1 MFSDLHQVQ
10 WEPVSATK
18 TCLMFCCFYYKQWEP
33 AFSKNFGPQ
42 LEAFKGW
49 PWPWQGMQWTE
60 GEVSRIPKMPLTH
73 FFRKSAGPGFDV
85 LVMIWKPHKI
95 LVSRIIVEIIT
106 ANRRSIL
113 IHGKAAKSYERARNI
128 HVTMLNKGKS
138 QACCTMTVQS
148 IFAGRRRIKM
158 VSIMNIYNL
167 YL

>member
-60 GEVSRIPKMPLTH
+60 GVSGIPKMSLTH
-73 FFRKSAGPGFDV
+73 FFLKSAGPGFDV
-85 LVMIWKPHKI
+85 LV
-95 LVSRIIVEIIT
+95 
-106 ANRRSIL
+106 L
-113 IHGKAAKSYERARNI
+113 I
-128 HVTMLNKGKS
+128 
-138 QACCTMTVQS
+138 
-148 IFAGRRRIKM
+148 
-158 VSIMNIYNL
+158 
-167 YL
+167 